1 VKQFQSW
8 LRSGPCNAARAALQ
22 DALLVPALRA
32 YCAPYRAVGAER
44 LTMDGPLVIV
54 ANHASHFDAPAVL
67 AALPHHL
74 RHRTAIAAADD
85 YFYRR
90 RLIGL
95 ACGLSIGTFPFPRHG
110 QVGIERAAALLEG
123 GWNILIF
130 PEGTRSQDGH
140 LQPFRAG
147 VANLLVTTR
156 GMVLPVGIVGSHA
169 LWPRSHRWPR
179 RGPLEV
185 HFGRLWRPAA
195 SLGVSDICTEL
206 NRRVAALIGA

>member
-1 VKQFQSW
+1 VKRFQSW
-8 LRSGPCNAARAALQ
+8 LRSRPCNVARAALQ
-22 DALLVPALRA
+22 DALLVPALRS
-32 YCAPYRAVGAER
+32 YCAPYRTVGAER

-67 AALPHHL
+67 AALPHRL

-90 RLIGL
+90 PLVGL
-95 ACGLSIGTFPFPRHG
+95 AFSLGIGTFPFPRHG
-110 QVGIERAAALLEG
+110 QVGIERAAELLEG

-130 PEGTRSQDGH
+130 PEGTRSEDGH

-147 VANLLVTTR
+147 VANLLIATG

-169 LWPRSHRWPR
+169 IWPRTHRWPR

-185 HFGRLWRPAA
+185 RLGRLWRPAKNLTVA
-195 SLGVSDICTEL
+195 DICTEL
-206 NRRVAALIGA
+206 NRRVAALIGV

>member
-1 VKQFQSW
+1 MKRFQPW

-22 DALLVPALRA
+22 DALLVPALRS
-32 YCAPYRAVGAER
+32 YCAPYRTRGAER

-54 ANHASHFDAPAVL
+54 ANHASHFDAPAIL

-85 YFYRR
+85 YFYR
-90 RLIGL
+90 LPLVGL
-95 ACGLSIGTFPFPRHG
+95 AFSLSIGTFPFPRHG
-110 QVGIERAAALLEG
+110 QLGIERAAALLER

-130 PEGTRSQDGH
+130 PEGTRSADGH
-140 LQPFRAG
+140 LQPFRSG
-147 VANLLVTTR
+147 VANLLAATG

-169 LWPRSHRWPR
+169 LWPRTHRWPR

-185 HFGRLWRPAA
+185 RFGRLWRPARNLA
-195 SLGVSDICTEL
+195 APDICTEL